1 MRSYL
6 EAYRDLTGATILL
19 ASHNMSEVERM
30 GNEVLMMKTGNIID
44 QGTPKDLI
52 EKYRRD
58 TLEEVFLDISRSDQN
73 AVIGAK

>member
-1 MRSYL
+1 
-6 EAYRDLTGATILL
+6 
-19 ASHNMSEVERM
+19 MSEVERM

-44 QGTPKDLI
+44 QGAPKDLI

-73 AVIGAK
+73 AVMGAK